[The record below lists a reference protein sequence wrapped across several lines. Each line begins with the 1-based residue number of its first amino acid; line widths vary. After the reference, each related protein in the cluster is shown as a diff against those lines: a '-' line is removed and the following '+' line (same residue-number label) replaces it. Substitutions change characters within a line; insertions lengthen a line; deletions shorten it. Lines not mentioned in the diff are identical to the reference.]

1 MFDQAKF
8 DAVKAEID
16 SGIDIAAT
24 VAAGVAPEYLPFIVL
39 GKAVAKALPDLYA
52 DVARL
57 IDKTEPTD
65 TDTASLATKISQL
78 EHPETT

>member
-1 MFDQAKF
+1 MFDQARF

-16 SGIDIAAT
+16 SGIDVAST
-24 VAAGVAPEYLPFIVL
+24 VAASVAPEFLPYIIL

-65 TDTASLATKISQL
+65 TDTQDLATKISQL